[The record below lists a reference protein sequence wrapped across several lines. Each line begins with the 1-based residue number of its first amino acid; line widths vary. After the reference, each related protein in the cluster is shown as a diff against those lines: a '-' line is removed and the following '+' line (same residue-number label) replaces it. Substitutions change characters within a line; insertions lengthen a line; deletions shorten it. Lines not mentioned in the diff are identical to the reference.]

1 VFILTAKSKQ
11 TGKKNA
17 EAEDSISQ
25 VVITTLADL
34 EMKYKN
40 WVRKIALNREPRK
53 LNQSQR
59 SLWASTRVNIIIS
72 PLMSK

>member
-1 VFILTAKSKQ
+1 MFVLTAKSKQ
-11 TGKKNA
+11 TEKKNA

-34 EMKYKN
+34 EMKDQD
-40 WVRKIALNREPRK
+40 WLRKFALNREPGK

-59 SLWASTRVNIIIS
+59 SLWASIES
-72 PLMSK
+72 MSLSVP